1 MVHAV
6 HVSFH
11 LISFPL
17 VYHEQPKSSI
27 CCSRVTEVIKLSIYF
42 VCPLKGPSANS
53 NSKCIQPSETGF
65 FSFLKCK
72 YFDVQMCKKV
82 SCSLYHDPPFSH
94 CSTLL
99 FFRFRFA
106 PVSRPILHP
115 HTYWN
120 LIWYHWLIAQVWP
133 PPAVLW
139 LAFFYE
145 TTVGLPALKGQ
156 TARQQRSEWM
166 AHFLAVAWWRGY
178 SSSSLSSRP
187 AAARRTDGDHL
198 KDCVQPRPGH
208 HMGH

>member
-53 NSKCIQPSETGF
+53 NSKCIQPSETGL

-72 YFDVQMCKKV
+72 YFDVQVCKKV

-106 PVSRPILHP
+106 HVSRPILHP

-133 PPAVLW
+133 PPGCFMTGVFLW
-139 LAFFYE
+139 DHC
-145 TTVGLPALKGQ
+145 GP
-156 TARQQRSEWM
+156 
-166 AHFLAVAWWRGY
+166 
-178 SSSSLSSRP
+178 SSSERSDSP
-187 AAARRTDGDHL
+187 TAAVRMNGSFPRRGMMKRIQFL
-198 KDCVQPRPGH
+198 
-208 HMGH
+208 